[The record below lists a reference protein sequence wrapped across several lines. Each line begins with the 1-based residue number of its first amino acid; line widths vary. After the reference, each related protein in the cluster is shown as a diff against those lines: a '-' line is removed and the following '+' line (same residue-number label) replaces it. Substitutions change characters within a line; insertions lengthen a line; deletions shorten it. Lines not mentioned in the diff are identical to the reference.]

1 MLPRLFP
8 GLQTERTVPLQG
20 SNDRSTI
27 SMEEIRQI
35 PAEENQEIPSEE
47 NREIPGEEDREIS
60 SENNQEIP
68 DEEVQGAGAVS
79 AEL

>member
-35 PAEENQEIPSEE
+35 PVEEFREQEQWLQSF
-47 NREIPGEEDREIS
+47 EDMKDKRS
-60 SENNQEIP
+60 NS
-68 DEEVQGAGAVS
+68 
-79 AEL
+79 